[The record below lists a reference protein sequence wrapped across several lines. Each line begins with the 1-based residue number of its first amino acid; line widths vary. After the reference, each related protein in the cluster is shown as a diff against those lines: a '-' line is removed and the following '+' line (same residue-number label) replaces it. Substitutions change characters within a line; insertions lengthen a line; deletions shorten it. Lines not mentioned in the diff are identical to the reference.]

1 MPYMQQT
8 RSLVGGWQR
17 NRRKPPIL
25 VSFCLVACL
34 LLHITGCDS
43 DDPPTV
49 KGLVA
54 PGGLHYKGVMG
65 SSETDKPLLFGIE
78 DTDDNLL
85 SDRTIYFELLE
96 GDGTL
101 SADSLDTGETGLAV
115 LTYTFSG
122 DLGHAAIRA
131 VAPGLDTLEVTL
143 RADILIPGENGQG
156 QYILVDDLYRDIT
169 AFNGP
174 PNSLDVFS
182 GISQIVV
189 ANYEATLGAVFIIY
203 DTDRNGSIE
212 PNSPVHAV
220 IVVDSVFPQPPD
232 FVDKSARYQGTTVE
246 GIGMGASYWQD
257 IVPVYGEADRI
268 IFQDDENVP
277 GWEVIY
283 DSLYLVFWCHPA
295 DTTVFQIDISEEFD
309 WSLFDE
315 PTASPADFADRLRH
329 LTKPGRR

>member
-1 MPYMQQT
+1 MLHRRQT
-8 RSLVGGWQR
+8 PSLSTNRHAGNRKYPVLVG
-17 NRRKPPIL
+17 ICFL
-25 VSFCLVACL
+25 ALSL
-34 LLHITGCDS
+34 LQITGCDS
-43 DDPPTV
+43 DDPPTI

-54 PGGLHYKGVMG
+54 PNGFHYKGVMG
-65 SSETDKPLLFGIE
+65 SSETDKPMVFGIE
-78 DTDDNLL
+78 DTDDELL
-85 SDRTIYFELLE
+85 SDRMIYFDLVE

-101 SADSLDTGETGLAV
+101 SADSLDSGETGLAV

-122 DLGHAAIRA
+122 DLGHATIRA
-131 VAPGLDTLEVTL
+131 IAPGLDILEVLL
-143 RADILIPGENGQG
+143 RADVLIPGENGQG

-169 AFNGP
+169 AFNGS
-174 PNSLDVFS
+174 PNSLDIIS
-182 GISQIVV
+182 GISHIVV
-189 ANYEATLGAVFIIY
+189 ANYEATLGVVFIIY

-212 PNSPVHAV
+212 ASSPVHAV

-232 FVDKSARYQGTTVE
+232 FVDKSARYEGATVE

-268 IFQDDENVP
+268 VFQDDENVP

-315 PTASPADFADRLRH
+315 PAASPADFTDSIRNLMR
-329 LTKPGRR
+329 PSRR